1 MPTSNLTTPG
11 VYINEIN
18 AFPNSV
24 APVATA
30 IPAFIG
36 YTPQAM
42 YEGKSYINIA
52 QKITSFA
59 EFQAIYCY
67 PNPQG
72 PADPAKQYNPQYY
85 LVEQKAQP
93 ANNDYLVIN
102 GSYYAV
108 VPDAN
113 TVYYLYNSIRLF
125 YENGGADAYIVSVGG
140 YGSSSQTPMSP
151 GGQIINP
158 NVQLNDLLGGLKLLL
173 NEQEPTMYICPDATL
188 LSVADNSTLM
198 EEMLMQSSTMGTS
211 ICIFDIIGARNP
223 DPILYTN
230 DITTFRNSTGSNGL
244 DYGCAYYPFIGTT
257 IMQAGDIDY
266 TNIFG
271 GDVTQLMPLLNPADN
286 PNAAAATILNEI
298 ISSPNAQLVSQYN
311 NALIN
316 ASPLYSIIIQHILV
330 DANILPPSGALA
342 GVMTTVDNQSGV
354 WTAPANTS
362 IVGAVSLPIKLTD
375 SQQGDLNVDAVTG
388 KSINA
393 IRYFNGLGILIWGA
407 RTLDGNSLEWRYLP
421 VRRTMIMLEQTCKL
435 IAQGYVFEPNTSNTW
450 SAVTASI
457 NGFLTSIW
465 TQGGLQGASAS
476 DAFSVACG
484 LGTTMTSGDILNGFM
499 NVTIKVAV
507 VHPAEFIV
515 ITFQQQ
521 MAAN

>member
-30 IPAFIG
+30 VPAIIG

-59 EFQAIYCY
+59 DFQAIYCY
-67 PNPQG
+67 PNPPA

-85 LVEQKAQP
+85 LVTQSNQP
-93 ANNDYLVIN
+93 VNNDYLVIN
-102 GSYYAV
+102 GSYYAL

-113 TVYYLYNSIRLF
+113 TIYYLYNSVRLF
-125 YENGGADAYIVSVGG
+125 YENGGGNAYIVSVGG
-140 YGSSSQTPMSP
+140 YGAPSLKPMSP

-158 NVQLNDLLGGLKLLL
+158 NVQLNNLLGGLKLLL
-173 NEQEPTMYICPDATL
+173 NEQEPTMYICHDATL

-198 EEMLMQSSTMGTS
+198 EEMLLQSSTMGTS

-230 DITTFRNSTGSNGL
+230 DITTFRNSTGSDGL

-286 PNAAAATILNEI
+286 PNAAAATILKKI
-298 ISSPNAQLVSQYN
+298 ISSPNAQPISQYN

-316 ASPLYSIIIQHILV
+316 ASPLYGIIIQHILA

-362 IVGAVSLPIKLTD
+362 IVGAVSLPIQLTD
-375 SQQGDLNVDAVTG
+375 SQQADLNVDAVTG

-393 IRYFNGLGILIWGA
+393 IRFFNGLGILIWGA
-407 RTLDGNSLEWRYLP
+407 RTLDGNSQDWSYLP

-435 IAQGYVFEPNTSNTW
+435 IARGYIFEPNTSNTW

-465 TQGGLQGASAS
+465 KQGGLQGASTS

-484 LGTTMTSGDILNGFM
+484 LGTTMTSDDILNGFM
-499 NVTIKVAV
+499 NVIIKVAV
-507 VHPAEFIV
+507 VRPAEFV
-515 ITFQQQ
+515 VGTFQQQ